1 VDFFQQPPSLLV
13 SELPVRIKLSL
24 LEVLDLRL
32 VFGDRHV
39 VGNLRQV
46 AVGVGLSHD
55 VLMLSVVC
63 KYVIG
68 CRTA

>member
-1 VDFFQQPPSLLV
+1 
-13 SELPVRIKLSL
+13 
-24 LEVLDLRL
+24 L

>member
-1 VDFFQQPPSLLV
+1 MDFFQQPPSLLV
-13 SELPVRIKLSL
+13 SELPVRVKLSL

-46 AVGVGLSHD
+46 AVSIGLSHD
-55 VLMLSVVC
+55 VFIRVS
-63 KYVIG
+63 KYCI
-68 CRTA
+68 RHH